1 MKGALTMSQAHA
13 VQTFDSAASAR
24 GILKQVESTGAQRGG
39 LRVLVVEDDEADA
52 WLLGRVLLNDP
63 RIGEVVHTRD
73 GVEALEAIE
82 GGGFAP
88 DLAIVDL
95 QMPKKNGFSLLLDLA
110 ARDATPFPVIVLTSS
125 RHGADAL
132 RARKRGAER
141 FITKPNTL
149 EKLAEVLEP
158 VIADL

>member
-1 MKGALTMSQAHA
+1 MKGATMSEAQLAPA
-13 VQTFDSAASAR
+13 FDPAASAR
-24 GILKQVESTGAQRGG
+24 GVLKQLEPTGAQRAG

-63 RIGEVVHTRD
+63 RIGQVVHTRD
-73 GVEALEAIE
+73 GVEALEALE
-82 GGGFAP
+82 GGSFCP

-110 ARDATPFPVIVLTSS
+110 AREGIAFPVVVLTSS